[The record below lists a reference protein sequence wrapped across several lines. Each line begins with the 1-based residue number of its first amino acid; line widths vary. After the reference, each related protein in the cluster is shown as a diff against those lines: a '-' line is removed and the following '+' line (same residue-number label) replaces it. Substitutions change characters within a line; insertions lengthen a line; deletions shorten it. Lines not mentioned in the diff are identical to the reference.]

1 MEEETED
8 FDMNLNNSAEQMLE
22 KMMNQTFSVNI
33 CGRKVKFDIR
43 DEIFQLRSSAI
54 PISRFS
60 LSSLCVIVGVNN
72 QN

>member
-54 PISRFS
+54 PISRYLS
-60 LSSLCVIVGVNN
+60 LSS
-72 QN
+72 

>member
-54 PISRFS
+54 PISRF
-60 LSSLCVIVGVNN
+60 LSHRDVLL
-72 QN
+72 

>member
-8 FDMNLNNSAEQMLE
+8 FDMNMNNSAEQMLE

-54 PISRFS
+54 PISRYLS
-60 LSSLCVIVGVNN
+60 LSS
-72 QN
+72 

>member
-43 DEIFQLRSSAI
+43 DEIF
-54 PISRFS
+54 
-60 LSSLCVIVGVNN
+60 
-72 QN
+72 